1 MSFSGYIGKFG
12 GEVNSLA
19 PLTGPLAYLLAIAA
33 AKWAYDDT
41 QQSLVVMSH
50 GNSASPFSYERA
62 VAHSLPQKGDRALP
76 AARTGVVRNRRRDR
90 RRLSE
95 GPQIK
100 IRTIPRLHVNG
111 LWGV

>member
-50 GNSASPFSYERA
+50 GNR
-62 VAHSLPQKGDRALP
+62 K
-76 AARTGVVRNRRRDR
+76 RDR

-100 IRTIPRLHVNG
+100 IRTIPCLDVNG